1 MSKQDAP
8 NFGIPDEMRAF
19 AEKSVEQARVA
30 FDSFISAAQQ
40 AVNTAQ
46 TQALNA
52 QSGARE
58 AGELALRYAEQ
69 NVAASFEFAQRL
81 VAAKDPGEVAAMHAD
96 YVKNQIAVLS
106 DQAKELGK
114 KAGKLAGQSGAE
126 H

>member
-1 MSKQDAP
+1 MSKQGAT
-8 NFGIPDEMRAF
+8 NFDIPSEMRAF

-30 FDSFISAAQQ
+30 FDSFMSAAQQ

-58 AGELALRYAEQ
+58 VGELALRYAEE
-69 NVAASFEFAQRL
+69 NVSASFEFAQRL
-81 VAAKDPGEVAAMHAD
+81 VAAKDASEVAAMHAD

-114 KAGKLAGQSGAE
+114 KATKLAGQSGAE

>member
-8 NFGIPDEMRAF
+8 NFAIPDEMRAF

-46 TQALNA
+46 TQVLNA

-58 AGELALRYAEQ
+58 VGELALRYAEE

-81 VAAKDPGEVAAMHAD
+81 VTAKDPGEVAAMHAD

>member
-1 MSKQDAP
+1 MAKGTGFDIP
-8 NFGIPDEMRAF
+8 NAMRVF

-46 TQALNA
+46 AQALTA

-58 AGELALRYAEQ
+58 VAELALRFSEE
-69 NVAASFEFAQRL
+69 NVASSFEFAQRL
-81 VAAKDPGEVAAMHAD
+81 VMAKDASEVAGMHAD

-106 DQAKELGK
+106 DQAKELSK
-114 KAGKLAGQSGAE
+114 KATKLAGQNATE

>member
-1 MSKQDAP
+1 MSKPGTFDIP
-8 NFGIPDEMRAF
+8 NEMRVF

-46 TQALNA
+46 SHALNA

-58 AGELALRYAEQ
+58 VGELALRYAEE
-69 NVAASFEFAQRL
+69 NVTASFAFAQRL
-81 VAAKDPGEVAAMHAD
+81 MTAKDAGDVAALHAD
-96 YVKNQIAVLS
+96 YVKRQMATLS
-106 DQAKELGK
+106 EQAKELSK
-114 KAGKLAGQSGAE
+114 RATSFAGKDSQ